1 MDVTV
6 VVFLGLYFAVVLG
19 IGAWTVRR
27 GVAKNL
33 EGYLLGGRRAGP
45 LVTALTLQ
53 STSMSGYM
61 FLGAGS
67 LGYAQG
73 YWALWYA
80 AGDIGGG
87 VLNLS
92 VIGRRMRKFSQLLNA
107 LTAIEYL
114 EKRYPSA
121 AVRFVGAGLTVFLL
135 GCYVLAQFIAGGK
148 GLALVSGLP
157 YPLALCIAVAVILA
171 YTYLGGY
178 LAVAY
183 TDTFQSL
190 VMLVGVMWILGA
202 VLLELGGLG
211 AANRALA
218 QLDPTLLSVWGR
230 DLAYQGQWGMVA
242 GAVLVFSAGYMG
254 WPHVVTRHMAMRSPA
269 TARLSGAYAT
279 LWNLCFVPAPYLI
292 GILAL
297 LILPA
302 LDDPELAIF
311 EVAGQLLPAAV
322 TGIVMAA
329 IMAAI
334 MSTADS
340 LLLQTGSIASRD
352 LYQRFARPA
361 ASEKEMVWVARG
373 LILVIGVVGY
383 AVALVEP
390 PTVFTIV
397 LFATSVLGSAFLPAY
412 VCAVWWK
419 KANTPGALA
428 SMLVGAGTALAWELA
443 DLAEPTTL
451 HSMLAGVA
459 GSTTTMIGVSLATQR
474 LSPVAPHLI
483 AAMQHAARQDR
494 LPGRLAAQSDAA
506 LTVEAVEIGGVLGGG
521 NRERSTGA

>member
-1 MDVTV
+1 MNSTV
-6 VVFLGLYFAVVLG
+6 VVFLGLYFLVVLG

-33 EGYLLGGRRAGP
+33 EGYLLGGRKAGP

-67 LGYAQG
+67 LSYTHGYF
-73 YWALWYA
+73 ALWYA

-92 VIGRRMRKFSQLLNA
+92 VIGRRMRKFSQLMGA
-107 LTAIEYL
+107 LTAVEYL
-114 EKRYPSA
+114 EKRYPSP
-121 AVRFVGAGLTVFLL
+121 AVRLVAGSLTVFLL
-135 GCYVLAQFIAGGK
+135 GCYALAQFIAGGK
-148 GLALVSGLP
+148 GLALVSGLS
-157 YPLALCIAVAVILA
+157 YPLALFVAVAVILT

-183 TDTFQSL
+183 TDTFQSV
-190 VMLVGVMWILGA
+190 VMLIGVLWILAA
-202 VLLELGGLG
+202 VLLEVDGLG
-211 AANRALA
+211 AANRALGD
-218 QLDPTLLSVWGR
+218 LDPTLLSVWGR
-230 DLAYQGQWGMVA
+230 DLIYEGQWGIVV
-242 GAVLVFSAGYMG
+242 GAVLVFSVGYMG
-254 WPHVVTRHMAMRSPA
+254 WPHVVTRHMAMRSPG

-279 LWNLCFVPAPYLI
+279 LWNLFFVPAPYLI

-297 LILPA
+297 LILPT

-311 EVAGQLLPAAV
+311 RVAEQLLPATV

-352 LYQRFARPA
+352 LYQRFAHPD
-361 ASEKEMVWVARG
+361 ASDQQMVWISRA
-373 LILVIGVVGY
+373 LILVIGMVGY
-383 AVALVEP
+383 VVALVEP
-390 PTVFTIV
+390 PSVFAVV

-412 VCAVWWK
+412 VCAVWWR

-428 SMLVGAGTALAWELA
+428 SMLVGAGVAFTWELA
-443 DLAEPTTL
+443 GFAESTTV
-451 HSMLAGVA
+451 HSMVAGVS
-459 GSTTTMIGVSLATQR
+459 GSTMTMIVVSLMTQR
-474 LSPVAPHLI
+474 QSPVPSHI
-483 AAMQHAARQDR
+483 VAAMDAAAQHGSI
-494 LPGRLAAQSDAA
+494 PKGLAAESDASLA
-506 LTVEAVEIGGVLGGG
+506 IEAGEIESVLNGNGDHGGP
-521 NRERSTGA
+521 R